1 MHHLTFDPRERV
13 FITLLGVGGT
23 GSLLLTHLV
32 RIDQML
38 TQLGGHGLHVR
49 AFDDD
54 LVSVT
59 NLTRQ
64 NFAPS
69 DVGRPKSVVLVERCN
84 LYAGLAWQAFPRRTT
99 ASDFR
104 QQTHHIVITCVDS
117 GASRRLIAE
126 QLLGSSPHYWLD
138 CGNESHTGQVILGQV
153 RNTSGRLQHILDRD
167 PTGMQG
173 KDDHRPSCSAAEA
186 LTRQSPF
193 INQHVALAAADLL
206 GTLLLTSVTPS
217 CGTFI
222 NLEGAVRTV
231 TMPVPDDQPKPSR
244 NKKYKP
250 LLPKPRRSTSS
261 SRSRISGQAK
271 RAR

>member
-1 MHHLTFDPRERV
+1 MHHLTFDPRKTI
-13 FITLLGVGGT
+13 FITLVGVGGT

-32 RIDQML
+32 RIDQMIR
-38 TQLGGHGLHVR
+38 QLGGAGLHVR

-69 DVGRPKSVVLVERCN
+69 DVGRHKSVVLVERCN
-84 LYAGLAWQAFPRRTT
+84 LYAGLAWQAFPRRSTRE
-99 ASDFR
+99 DFR
-104 QQTHHIVITCVDS
+104 TTQQVVISCVDS
-117 GASRRLIAE
+117 GASRRQIAE
-126 QLLGSSPHYWLD
+126 QLSGSSAHYWLD
-138 CGNESHTGQVILGQV
+138 CGNESKTGQVILGQV
-153 RNTSGRLQHILDRD
+153 TSGKHRLWHILDRD
-167 PTGMQG
+167 PTGMSG
-173 KDDHRPSCSAAEA
+173 KDDRRPSCSAAEA

-206 GTLLLTSVTPS
+206 GNLLLHGVTPS

-231 TMPVPDDQPKPSR
+231 TMAVPEGQPEPKR
-244 NKKYKP
+244 KKKLRP
-250 LLPKPRRSTSS
+250 LLPKPRRPA
-261 SRSRISGQAK
+261 SRKKPSVKQA
-271 RAR
+271 A